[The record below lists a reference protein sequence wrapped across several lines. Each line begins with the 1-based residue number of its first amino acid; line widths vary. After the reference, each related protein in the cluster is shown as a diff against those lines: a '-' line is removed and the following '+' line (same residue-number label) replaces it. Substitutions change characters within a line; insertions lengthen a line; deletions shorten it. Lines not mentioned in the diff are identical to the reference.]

1 METIFQSTVKE
12 QGPNH
17 NLWGWTKITL
27 IKILKSKIQMFG
39 MKIKDSLII
48 SLTMLITRMMIV
60 YQMRNKKWEGL
71 KGRETWWQESSLSAE
86 YSNLWW
92 GTFTNRE
99 EIRMILMNILLGLRE
114 GRKCSLTRSQVLL
127 LSKNDLTS
135 SGKMISYLLINSI
148 KTVWRRKT

>member
-60 YQMRNKKWEGL
+60 YQMRNQKWREF

-92 GTFTNRE
+92 GTFMNRE

-148 KTVWRRKT
+148 KTVWRSKT